1 MRSVAALVLASAI
14 ASRAFAQAPSFDT
27 LTRELW
33 PLSRSQGVTRATFD
47 LAFRDLTPD
56 PRVIAVTR
64 REPEYGKPVGEY
76 IAGMASRTRIENG
89 RRNLSRWADTLGR
102 IELSYGVEGAIVVS
116 LWGVESSF
124 GQARAR
130 WDVVRSLATLV
141 SADYRA
147 PFFRQELIVALRILQ
162 DGHVARDEML
172 GSWAGAMGQPQ
183 FMPSSFY
190 EYAVDFSGDGRR
202 DIWNT
207 TPDVL
212 ASIANYMRKSGWTPG
227 LPWGFE
233 VVLPNGFDLMQ
244 SRGMLSDWSARGVRR
259 ADGKALSGNS
269 TAILLQP
276 SGAAGPAF
284 LVTENFNA
292 LKRYN
297 NSDVYALAV
306 GHLADRMSGGA
317 PLRGAWPS
325 DDRQLSRAQRIALQR
340 RLAELGY
347 DVRDFQGRLDFDQR
361 DAIRREQR
369 KLGMTPDGHP
379 TAALLERIGADTAN

>member
-1 MRSVAALVLASAI
+1 MRFVAVLVLASAI
-14 ASRAFAQAPSFDT
+14 ASHAFAQASSFDT

-33 PLSRSQGVTRATFD
+33 PLAREQGITRATFD
-47 LAFRDLTPD
+47 LAFRGLTPD
-56 PRVIAVTR
+56 PRVVAVTR

-102 IELSYGVEGAIVVS
+102 IEHSYGVESAIVVS

-124 GQARAR
+124 GQARPR

-147 PFFRQELIVALRILQ
+147 PFFRQELIYALRILQ

-212 ASIANYMRKSGWTPG
+212 ASIANYMRKSGWTPDV
-227 LPWGFE
+227 PWGFE

-244 SRGMLSDWSARGVRR
+244 SRGTFSDWGARGVRR
-259 ADGKALSGNS
+259 ADGKALSGS
-269 TAILLQP
+269 GTAYLLQP

-306 GHLADRMSGGA
+306 GHLADRMSGGG

-325 DDRQLSRAQRIALQR
+325 DDPQLSRAQRIALQR

-347 DVRDFQGRLDFDQR
+347 DVKDFQGRLDFDQR

-369 KLGMTPDGHP
+369 KLGMIPDGHP
-379 TAALLERIGADTAN
+379 TAALLGRMGVGTAN